1 MNKNKQK
8 NANMNVL
15 ELSENKSFLSTIQ
28 NTNELRIQTT
38 QTKILD
44 YISIAKIL
52 SVYGVVILHTNG
64 VFWNFQYN
72 NYKSYWLSANLIE
85 TIFYYAVPVF
95 VLCIGATLLDF
106 NEKYSLK
113 KYYYKRFEKVIIPL
127 FCWTFILYLL
137 KEENKKFGLTYLW
150 NIYYGHK
157 VYGIFGSLHDFVKIY
172 IQIPLISYVEKK
184 NKVKIY
190 TYGFIILMV
199 CKILVPYLIN
209 VLKLKIIWIYNFSF
223 DYMVYIFAG
232 YIIHNYK
239 FKIIFKIF
247 IYFLGISGFF
257 IHLFGT
263 QVLTIKYKKII
274 NTHKGYQN
282 LPCILYSCSLFLFIK
297 EYSYLIFKIINKK
310 FINKIGML
318 TLGPFFLHMPIIS
331 LITKHF
337 NINTYNLSYR
347 LFGGF
352 AICSLCLII
361 TAILKKIPLIKYL
374 VP

>member
-1 MNKNKQK
+1 MNKNEQK
-8 NANMNVL
+8 ISYTNVL
-15 ELSENKSFLSTIQ
+15 ELSENKSILSTIQ
-28 NTNELRIQTT
+28 NTNEMRIQTT
-38 QTKILD
+38 QNKILD

-64 VFWNFQYN
+64 KFWNFQYN
-72 NYKSYWLSANLIE
+72 NYKSFWISANFIE
-85 TIFYYAVPVF
+85 TFFYYAVPMF

-127 FCWTFILYLL
+127 FCWTFILYLI
-137 KEENKKFGLTYLW
+137 KEDNKKFGLTYLW

-157 VYGIFGSLHDFVKIY
+157 IYEIFGSLHEFVKIY
-172 IQIPLISYVEKK
+172 IQIPLISYIEKK

-190 TYGFIILMV
+190 TYGFIILMI
-199 CKILVPYLIN
+199 CKSLVPYLIK
-209 VLKLKIIWIYNFSF
+209 VLKLKIIWIYNFQF
-223 DYMVYIFAG
+223 DYMIYIFAG

-239 FKIIFKIF
+239 FKIIFKIL
-247 IYFLGISGFF
+247 IYFLGILGFF

-263 QVLTIKYKKII
+263 QVLTIKYQKIDK
-274 NTHKGYQN
+274 THKGYQN
-282 LPCILYSCSLFLFIK
+282 LPCVLYSCSLFLFIK
-297 EYSYLIFKIINKK
+297 EYSYLIFKIINKN

-318 TLGPFFLHMPIIS
+318 TLGPFFLHMPIIN

-337 NINTYNLSYR
+337 YINTYNLSYR

-352 AICSLCLII
+352 IICSLCLII

>member
-1 MNKNKQK
+1 MSKNEQK
-8 NANMNVL
+8 NANINVL

-28 NTNELRIQTT
+28 NSNEIRTQTT
-38 QTKILD
+38 QTMILD

-64 VFWNFQYN
+64 KFWNFQYN
-72 NYKSYWLSANLIE
+72 NYKSYWISANLIE
-85 TIFYYAVPVF
+85 TIFYFAVPVF

-127 FCWTFILYLL
+127 FCWSFIFYLL
-137 KEENKKFGLTYLW
+137 KEKNKKFGLTYLW
-150 NIYYGHK
+150 NIYYEHK
-157 VYGIFGSLHDFVKIY
+157 IYGIYGSLHEFVKIY
-172 IQIPLISYVEKK
+172 IQIPLISYIEKK

-199 CKILVPYLIN
+199 CKTLVPYLIN
-209 VLKLKIIWIYNFSF
+209 VLNLKIIWIYNFKF
-223 DYMVYIFAG
+223 DYMIYIFAG

-239 FKIIFKIF
+239 FKIIFKIL

-263 QVLTIKYKKII
+263 QVLTIKYKKIDI
-274 NTHKGYQN
+274 RHKGYQN
-282 LPCILYSCSLFLFIK
+282 LPCVLYSCSLFLFIK
-297 EYSYLIFKIINKK
+297 EYSYLIFKIINKQ

-318 TLGPFFLHMPIIS
+318 TLGPFF
-331 LITKHF
+331 F
-337 NINTYNLSYR
+337 TYANN
-347 LFGGF
+347 
-352 AICSLCLII
+352 
-361 TAILKKIPLIKYL
+361 
-374 VP
+374 